1 MNGQKIINF
10 IKKLDDESEK
20 YVILALITFFVEAL
34 FPEEYDL
41 NKDEVSLEEIYS
53 KVPESFRE
61 SLYICAMEF
70 FFSNEYQK
78 ETTAEVWNIVDLFI
92 KKKGVLLTPLEKDYY
107 KGLRDSYMGLYEII
121 HIDPDKS
128 LTLKSM
134 IQQDPYE
141 IVVKEK
147 LATRQLV
154 KGDTL
159 GGRVVHTKNGAVLA
173 GGMLLLSQDAAHKA
187 KQSIEEISEIM
198 LNKKFLQMAEQEQSN
213 PALMVRKMWVK
224 EIAGSWFRD
233 HLKLTKEPIFFNRDG
248 DDLEYVTLTF
258 PLKIAPK
265 EARKILNGLSE
276 LIPWETSWW
285 IWPATVKKRKSHSH
299 HDKNPLFLETQIMKD
314 QEGKAYPIYAE
325 IKIKGKNLIVDV
337 NSQKRASILKN
348 FLEIHLNEGLEKPL
362 VKTYSPA
369 ALSASAPSAPR
380 ANKET
385 ENFLISPEKK
395 RAFVHAFM
403 DQHYH
408 EWIDSTI
415 PALGGKTPRETV
427 QTEQGRKKL
436 MDMLKDM
443 EKLEERRAKTNKEG
457 YSPYNFDWLWQELG
471 LK

>member
-147 LATRQLV
+147 
-154 KGDTL
+154 
-159 GGRVVHTKNGAVLA
+159 H
-173 GGMLLLSQDAAHKA
+173 
-187 KQSIEEISEIM
+187 I
-198 LNKKFLQMAEQEQSN
+198 
-213 PALMVRKMWVK
+213 
-224 EIAGSWFRD
+224 
-233 HLKLTKEPIFFNRDG
+233 DG
-248 DDLEYVTLTF
+248 
-258 PLKIAPK
+258 
-265 EARKILNGLSE
+265 
-276 LIPWETSWW
+276 
-285 IWPATVKKRKSHSH
+285 
-299 HDKNPLFLETQIMKD
+299 
-314 QEGKAYPIYAE
+314 
-325 IKIKGKNLIVDV
+325 
-337 NSQKRASILKN
+337 
-348 FLEIHLNEGLEKPL
+348 
-362 VKTYSPA
+362 
-369 ALSASAPSAPR
+369 
-380 ANKET
+380 
-385 ENFLISPEKK
+385 
-395 RAFVHAFM
+395 
-403 DQHYH
+403 
-408 EWIDSTI
+408 
-415 PALGGKTPRETV
+415 
-427 QTEQGRKKL
+427 
-436 MDMLKDM
+436 
-443 EKLEERRAKTNKEG
+443 
-457 YSPYNFDWLWQELG
+457 
-471 LK
+471 